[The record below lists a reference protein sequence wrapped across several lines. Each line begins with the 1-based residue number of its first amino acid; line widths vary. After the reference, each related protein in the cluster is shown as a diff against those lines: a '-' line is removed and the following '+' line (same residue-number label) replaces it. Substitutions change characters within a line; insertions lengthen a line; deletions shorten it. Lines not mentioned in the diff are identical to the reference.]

1 MIKSKNILPRM
12 YGRRFMMPVQEVM
25 RQFVQYERERYNEER
40 DAAEN
45 HDLATQWES
54 PSVEEDHV

>member
-1 MIKSKNILPRM
+1 M

-25 RQFVQYERERYNEER
+25 RQFVQYERDRYNEER